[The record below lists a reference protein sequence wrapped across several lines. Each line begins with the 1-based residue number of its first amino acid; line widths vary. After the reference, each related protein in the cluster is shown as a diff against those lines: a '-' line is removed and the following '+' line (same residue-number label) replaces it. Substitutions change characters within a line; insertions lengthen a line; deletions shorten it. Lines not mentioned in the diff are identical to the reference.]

1 MKSIPAALQAHY
13 DAGGTSV
20 AHALVIQ
27 RTDGQLFGFTSHDL
41 PFVLDVAPWG
51 YDNAALAFDCK
62 QGLTASTLECT
73 AGLAVDNM
81 ELTTLDDGSLFER
94 DEVLAGVWRNAAWR
108 IFRYRWDVAV
118 PTIANDVE
126 TLARGTVGEITL
138 GATTIKVELR
148 GLKQA
153 LQQPVGEVSTKT
165 CRNRLGDGRCKVDLE
180 PWTHAAVVTA
190 VTDKRTFVLEL
201 LPVTPDPDPDADPE
215 DPPPEPVQ
223 PDPLPDDYLGEGVVT
238 WTNGAN
244 ANLSQKV
251 RTYTAAGLVTLVLP
265 MVMPIAVGD
274 QITVV
279 AGCRKR
285 LLEDC
290 RDKFANVLN
299 FRGEPHRPTTDAL
312 TRPV

>member
-41 PFVLDVAPWG
+41 PFVLDVTPWG

-165 CRNRLGDGRCKVDLE
+165 CRNRLGDDRCKVDLE

-190 VTDKRTFVLEL
+190 VTDKRTF
-201 LPVTPDPDPDADPE
+201 
-215 DPPPEPVQ
+215 
-223 PDPLPDDYLGEGVVT
+223 
-238 WTNGAN
+238 
-244 ANLSQKV
+244 
-251 RTYTAAGLVTLVLP
+251 TAAGLAQEADYFGEGIVTFTSGANAGLSAKVRSHAAGGQLGLSLPLV
-265 MVMPIAVGD
+265 MAVAVGD
-274 QITVV
+274 TFSIV